1 MVGIGSVVYCAS
13 EYVKHTS
20 VDWKGLKLA
29 EFSIKLPGLAAL
41 KIVNRMDA
49 DIVHIAGNSITGA
62 GNLL

>member
-1 MVGIGSVVYCAS
+1 MFVIRSVVYCAS

-20 VDWKGLKLA
+20 VNLKGLKLA
-29 EFSIKLPGLAAL
+29 ESIIKLLGLEAL

-49 DIVHIAGNSITGA
+49 DIVHIAGNSFTNA